1 MDYSPESY
9 EVTFTSG
16 STRQCTLIDIIDDRT
31 PEPDEMFRVVI
42 TPDPDTDPGPN
53 DNTTIT
59 IIDNGRYTMH
69 SRYLQC
75 YSSSL
80 CFNTQMW
87 SLDFSLCHTSL
98 ERIMELYQSLYQ
110 SLKEKLQLAKYLSDL
125 RQVIQLLSVSTLTYS
140 LL

>member
-53 DNTTIT
+53 NNTTIT
-59 IIDNGRYTMH
+59 IIDNGT
-69 SRYLQC
+69 C
-75 YSSSL
+75 YS
-80 CFNTQMW
+80 FKVY
-87 SLDFSLCHTSL
+87 TSN
-98 ERIMELYQSLYQ
+98 
-110 SLKEKLQLAKYLSDL
+110 
-125 RQVIQLLSVSTLTYS
+125 VILFVSIHRCGHWIS
-140 LL
+140 ACVIPRW

>member
-69 SRYLQC
+69 SRY
-75 YSSSL
+75 
-80 CFNTQMW
+80 TPPM
-87 SLDFSLCHTSL
+87 
-98 ERIMELYQSLYQ
+98 
-110 SLKEKLQLAKYLSDL
+110 
-125 RQVIQLLSVSTLTYS
+125 
-140 LL
+140 